1 LPMRVL
7 AWCSEKGGTG
17 KTSSAINT
25 AVGLAKSGLRVLLVD
40 ADPQANLSL
49 VALGGEPAHGPTLAA
64 VLLGDVGALEVVKPT
79 RTPRLD
85 ILPAGHDLADAN
97 LTLAGLIGRE
107 SRLRAA
113 LDGAGGSYDVAVIDT
128 PPTRSLLTVN
138 ALVAASEVLIPV
150 EPSLFSLSGLGQLQ
164 GVIDDVRRF
173 LANPGLRIAG
183 ILLTRVRRDS
193 VSRDVEKHVRE
204 TFGPVVFKSTI
215 PVNVAIEEAH
225 GRFQSV
231 LDYAPGSS
239 GAKAYSSLVAE
250 IIHGFGKARR
260 NGTVAGRVVAADDAA

>member
-1 LPMRVL
+1 MRVI

-17 KTSSAINT
+17 KTTSAINS
-25 AVGLAKSGLRVLLVD
+25 AVGLAKSGLRVLMVD
-40 ADPQANLSL
+40 ADPQGNLSL
-49 VALGGEPAHGPTLAA
+49 VAMNGEPATGSTLAA
-64 VLLGDVGALEVVKPT
+64 VLLGDVGAHEVIKPT

-97 LTLAGLIGRE
+97 LSLAGLIGRE
-107 SRLRAA
+107 TRLRTA
-113 LDGAGGSYDVAVIDT
+113 LEDVAGSYDVAVLDT

-173 LANPGLRIAG
+173 LANPGLRISG
-183 ILLTRVRRDS
+183 ILMTRVRRDS
-193 VSRDVEKHVRE
+193 VSRDVEKHVRD
-204 TFGPVVFKSTI
+204 TFGPAVFTTTI
-215 PVNVAIEEAH
+215 PVNVKIEEAH

-231 LDYAPGSS
+231 LDYAPGSP
-239 GAKAYSSLVAE
+239 GAKAYSALVGE
-250 IIHGFGKARR
+250 IIHGFGKAKR
-260 NGTVAGRVVAADDAA
+260 NGTVARRVASANDAA